1 MKSQEETLGK
11 AKMEEKKRTNT
22 IQDNNQEIDRDDDIG
37 QMLVWSMKKPYEQY
51 EKELNENPDTKDLRP
66 SDELFTNI
74 VKELKEQGE
83 WNKKP
88 EPDVPNI
95 YDMLSQEDREALS
108 IGRKIKKINK
118 RTIFMKRAAI
128 VACVAICL
136 FGVSMTSGANRR
148 YMVALWNEI
157 VGDSQLRITM
167 NVEDEENGEAE
178 TASEEQAMET
188 IRDELGIQPIEMVYR
203 PEGMEFLNYK
213 IENEDKRAL
222 MFYEYQES
230 IFSILMQSKDS
241 NSKYVQEFDGV
252 VVNKISSRI
261 SNEKVN
267 IWKIDDNNYAAQLEG
282 KNDYYVLQGPIT
294 EKEFTKIIQSITF
307 FVLVRQIK

>member
-83 WNKKP
+83 WDKKP

-188 IRDELGIQPIEMVYR
+188 IRDELGIQPIELGYTARKGWSFQV
-203 PEGMEFLNYK
+203 
-213 IENEDKRAL
+213 I
-222 MFYEYQES
+222 
-230 IFSILMQSKDS
+230 
-241 NSKYVQEFDGV
+241 
-252 VVNKISSRI
+252 
-261 SNEKVN
+261 
-267 IWKIDDNNYAAQLEG
+267 
-282 KNDYYVLQGPIT
+282 
-294 EKEFTKIIQSITF
+294 
-307 FVLVRQIK
+307 

>member
-307 FVLVRQIK
+307 LY